1 MCQGNTERVLTR
13 VSRIRDTTACYKATQ
28 MDNQTQPVSELEQ
41 SEVNETTQGLLE
53 AIDAMK

>member
-1 MCQGNTERVLTR
+1 
-13 VSRIRDTTACYKATQ
+13 